1 MNEEELIKRKII
13 DTANQA
19 YKTNSFAFTNFLSL
33 AELSIYHSLSKELN
47 FIESKCFGGYESSER
62 NIIRFGSK
70 ENLGYSLDFPIKLI
84 KISPLTPKFSEKLNH
99 RDYLGALMN
108 LGIKRELLGDIVI
121 KDLDAYLFC
130 LDHISDFIID
140 NLDKVRHT
148 NVKLEIIEDA
158 NLEGI
163 GSKKEALELIAASAR
178 LDAVV
183 SSITKLSRSKVKDL
197 FLSKKIY
204 VNGLLNE
211 NVSYKLKD
219 KDVLVIRGIG
229 KFNFLG
235 NGKETKSGRV
245 YVHLEKYI

>member
-1 MNEEELIKRKII
+1 
-13 DTANQA
+13 
-19 YKTNSFAFTNFLSL
+19 
-33 AELSIYHSLSKELN
+33 
-47 FIESKCFGGYESSER
+47 
-62 NIIRFGSK
+62 
-70 ENLGYSLDFPIKLI
+70 
-84 KISPLTPKFSEKLNH
+84 
-99 RDYLGALMN
+99 MN

-163 GSKKEALELIAASAR
+163 ESKKEELELIAASAR

-219 KDVLVIRGIG
+219 KDILVIRGIG